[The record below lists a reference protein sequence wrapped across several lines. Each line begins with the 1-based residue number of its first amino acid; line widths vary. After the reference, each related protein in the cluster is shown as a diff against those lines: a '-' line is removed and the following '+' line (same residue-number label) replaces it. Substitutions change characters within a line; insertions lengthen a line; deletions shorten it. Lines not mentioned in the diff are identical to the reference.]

1 MNDLK
6 NEKMMKNHMT
16 VYIGQKEKGLS

>member
-16 VYIGQKEKGLS
+16 IYIGQKQKSLS